1 MSELYKKM
9 TLLSATSDQETPI
22 KPAVFVRIFGWC
34 TLSFLL
40 AFLINNIL
48 SLSFD
53 YPGVM
58 QFFKT
63 PSLAI
68 ILQPLVYIVIFVISI
83 FWVLKTSDNSL
94 RNDAKKITAIN
105 AYIIRGCFFSVLF
118 VGIVDAS
125 IAWLRVESLL
135 PVIFDKD
142 TASAL
147 LRSNFI
153 GPKIHAPLIILGFL
167 IAFYSRTLGFLWL
180 ALMIVGA
187 ELLIVVSRF
196 VFSYEQT
203 LMGDL
208 VRYWYAALFLFA
220 SAYTLL
226 EEGHVR
232 VDVLYSTFRKT
243 SKGRVNAYGS
253 IFLGMITSI
262 TIFLICIW
270 SKQAIVNSPI
280 MNFEVSQNG
289 TAGMY
294 IKYQM
299 AAFLLI
305 FAITMQIQF
314 VSYLFEA
321 VADLRNE
328 PGKREVKPISH

>member
-1 MSELYKKM
+1 M
-9 TLLSATSDQETPI
+9 
-22 KPAVFVRIFGWC
+22 
-34 TLSFLL
+34 
-40 AFLINNIL
+40 
-48 SLSFD
+48 
-53 YPGVM
+53 
-58 QFFKT
+58 
-63 PSLAI
+63 
-68 ILQPLVYIVIFVISI
+68 
-83 FWVLKTSDNSL
+83 
-94 RNDAKKITAIN
+94 RNEAKQITNIN
-105 AYIIRGCFFSVLF
+105 AYLIRWCFFSVLF
-118 VGIVDAS
+118 LGIIEAS

-243 SKGRVNAYGS
+243 SKGKVNAYGS

-328 PGKREVKPISH
+328 PGKREVKLISH